1 MTLGGF
7 ARAVIGGL
15 FLAGIVHIVAILQI
29 PKAALKDA
37 TGRVLAAAPEHAI
50 TLVPPDG
57 SVLPDLDPFFMHAV
71 CPFQDAD
78 RAVALSGT
86 PSDGFWTLAIVSRA
100 GGMVAS
106 FERGA
111 FPQGRIELAVGTTQA
126 LERIRIE
133 EAGSGVGRTTVDVPP
148 GPGFVMVRAS
158 AADPDE
164 RTQVREA
171 LIGLTCGPT
180 GAP

>member
-1 MTLGGF
+1 MRLGGF
-7 ARAVIGGL
+7 VRAVIGGL
-15 FLAGIVHIVAILQI
+15 FLAGIVHIVAILQV

-37 TGRVLAAAPEHAI
+37 TGRVLAAAPEHQV
-50 TLVPPDG
+50 TLVPADG
-57 SVLPDLDPFFMHAV
+57 SVLPDLDPFFLHAV
-71 CPFQDAD
+71 CPYAEAD
-78 RAVALSGT
+78 RAIEMRGA

-100 GGMVAS
+100 SGMVAS

-133 EAGSGVGRTTVDVPP
+133 EASSATGRTTVDVPP

-158 AADPDE
+158 AADPE
-164 RTQVREA
+164 ARAQVRQS
-171 LIGLTCGPT
+171 LTGLECGIVGEP
-180 GAP
+180 